1 MSFRN
6 RTRNRRLA
14 TPTTLEIQSLES
26 RLLLS
31 ADAQAL
37 PEQIALFSADPTPKD
52 LDEQLVIMPLTSPV
66 VDGGTVAV
74 TVSKAGDI
82 SIIGDSKPNLVN
94 LEIQGTTLLV
104 NGAEATRFQLPGQ
117 LPQTA
122 LEVPLPST
130 IRSINVSLSNG
141 NDQLNL
147 KVQSDITINRDVTIS
162 FGNGEDGLILQVI
175 NADLKFN
182 QNLTIDLGP
191 GNDSVDAFTA
201 QAGSLLV
208 ARDLTLRGGAGSDD
222 IVMGDDD
229 YTDIDTLY
237 EPEAFAALQ
246 DNTEIRQT
254 QRLQAGRDISIDAGP
269 GNDRLTLLN
278 TESGRDFNIAAAAG
292 RDLLVASNLRS
303 NRNLSVTEVEAAA
316 LQNITSVN
324 TLTLRGSTGNDK
336 LSLNR
341 IAVNRLEIEL
351 GAGNDQLSLSESVNV
366 KVASSV
372 NGGTGS
378 NSAYSGKSQP
388 RITLRRTTTN
398 LTSTQSLELLS
409 SILNEMLGAGS
420 GIMPAQTV
428 LAE

>member
-31 ADAQAL
+31 ADTQPL

-52 LDEQLVIMPLTSPV
+52 LDEQVVIMPLTSPV

-229 YTDIDTLY
+229 YADIDTLY

-246 DNTEIRQT
+246 EI
-254 QRLQAGRDISIDAGP
+254 GRAH
-269 GNDRLTLLN
+269 
-278 TESGRDFNIAAAAG
+278 
-292 RDLLVASNLRS
+292 V
-303 NRNLSVTEVEAAA
+303 
-316 LQNITSVN
+316 
-324 TLTLRGSTGNDK
+324 
-336 LSLNR
+336 
-341 IAVNRLEIEL
+341 
-351 GAGNDQLSLSESVNV
+351 
-366 KVASSV
+366 
-372 NGGTGS
+372 
-378 NSAYSGKSQP
+378 
-388 RITLRRTTTN
+388 
-398 LTSTQSLELLS
+398 
-409 SILNEMLGAGS
+409 
-420 GIMPAQTV
+420 
-428 LAE
+428 